1 MIKDA
6 PFKDPVLSKF
16 ASDGT
21 LRLLAYLVLL
31 GTPDSP
37 QMIGI
42 EEPENQLHPRLLA
55 GLAEEF
61 RIASSCTQIFVTTH
75 SPYFVDSLYPEE
87 VRVFYRDEDG
97 FTRVIRVSDME
108 AAMAFY
114 EEGGQI
120 GSLWMEGILTAGDPL
135 VNQGVPKRTI
145 QTHLSAE

>member
-1 MIKDA
+1 M
-6 PFKDPVLSKF
+6 
-16 ASDGT
+16 
-21 LRLLAYLVLL
+21 
-31 GTPDSP
+31 
-37 QMIGI
+37 
-42 EEPENQLHPRLLA
+42 
-55 GLAEEF
+55 
-61 RIASSCTQIFVTTH
+61 TTH

-87 VRVFYRDEDG
+87 VRVLYRDEDG